1 MLDELEAQAHEMY
14 DAGEYSHALA
24 DFSVLREVRARREG
38 PYSVKYLRALHDCV
52 RCMRHLQLWQDSDA
66 ACRELYGKYVRT
78 HGRGGAVT
86 VDVAKH
92 WAWAML
98 QLNAIGPAVAL
109 YVRTADA
116 LWERNAV
123 SARRLLGAAAV
134 YARRVADGASNDPRA
149 ADRPTGDPLAELS
162 LTHTTE
168 LSDAFAELRTRLSN
182 DSGAAPSIDFDG
194 ATPE

>member
-1 MLDELEAQAHEMY
+1 MLDELEAQAHQMY
-14 DAGEYSHALA
+14 DAGEYTHALA

-38 PYSVKYLRALHDCV
+38 PYSVKYLSALHESV

-78 HGRGGAVT
+78 HGRGGAAT

-92 WAWAML
+92 WAWALL
-98 QLNAIGPAVAL
+98 QLDAINPAVSL

-116 LWERNAV
+116 LWERDAV
-123 SARRLLGAAAV
+123 SARRLLGAATV
-134 YARRVADGASNDPRA
+134 YARRL
-149 ADRPTGDPLAELS
+149 ADRLPDGPLAGLS

-168 LSDAFAELRTRLSN
+168 LTDAFDDLRARLS
-182 DSGAAPSIDFDG
+182 DDTAAPSIDFDG
-194 ATPE
+194 AAAE

>member
-1 MLDELEAQAHEMY
+1 MLDELEAQAREMY
-14 DAGEYSHALA
+14 AAGEYEHALA

-52 RCMRHLQLWQDSDA
+52 RCMRPLQLWQDTDLL
-66 ACRELYGKYVRT
+66 CRELHAKYVRT
-78 HGRGGAVT
+78 HGRGEADT

-98 QLNAIGPAVAL
+98 QLDAVSPAVTL
-109 YVRTADA
+109 YLRTADA
-116 LWERNAV
+116 LWETDLP

-134 YARRVADGASNDPRA
+134 HTRRVVV
-149 ADRPTGDPLAELS
+149 DPLADLT

-168 LSDAFAELRTRLSN
+168 LTKSFRELRDRLT
-182 DSGAAPSIDFDG
+182 DESGAAPSIDFDG
-194 ATPE
+194 ATPD

>member
-1 MLDELEAQAHEMY
+1 MLDELEAEARSRY
-14 DAGEYSHALA
+14 AAGEYEHALA

-38 PYSVKYLRALHDCV
+38 PYSVHYLRALHDSV
-52 RCMRHLQLWQDSDA
+52 RCMRHLQLWQDTDLLCS
-66 ACRELYGKYVRT
+66 ELHGKYVRT
-78 HGRGGAVT
+78 HGRGEAAT

-98 QLNAIGPAVAL
+98 HLDAIAAAAAL
-109 YVRTADA
+109 YIRTADA
-116 LWERNAV
+116 LWDTDAP

-134 YARRVADGASNDPRA
+134 HTRRVAD
-149 ADRPTGDPLAELS
+149 PLAGLT

-168 LSDAFAELRTRLSN
+168 ITDSLQDLRERLEQQ
-182 DSGAAPSIDFDG
+182 SGAAPSSDFDG